1 MVFAYRVDEK
11 EKNGGM
17 RSHGA
22 LGAGRHAP
30 LL

>member
-1 MVFAYRVDEK
+1 MVFTYRVDEK
-11 EKNGGM
+11 EKNSDKHLFM
-17 RSHGA
+17 A